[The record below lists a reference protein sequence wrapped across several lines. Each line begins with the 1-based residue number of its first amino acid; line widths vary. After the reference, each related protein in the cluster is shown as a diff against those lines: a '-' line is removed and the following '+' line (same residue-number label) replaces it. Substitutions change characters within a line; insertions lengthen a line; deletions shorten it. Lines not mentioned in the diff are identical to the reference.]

1 MDHALKVYSMSN
13 NYLAE
18 RARVSF
24 KRSRVLRSQ
33 RKTDEADKEL
43 RNCFR
48 IYSEFISDRVLF
60 TGKQKVVKGRMED
73 LVDSDFDGVVAF
85 WFK

>member
-1 MDHALKVYSMSN
+1 MSN

-24 KRSRVLRSQ
+24 KRSRTLRSL
-33 RKTDEADKEL
+33 RKIDEADKEL
-43 RNCFR
+43 RKCFWV
-48 IYSEFISDRVLF
+48 YSEFIAERIKL
-60 TGKQKVVKGRMED
+60 TGKQRVVKSRIED
-73 LVDSDFDGVVAF
+73 LVDSDFDDLVAF